1 MKNHK
6 YTNALINETSP
17 YLLQHAHNPINW
29 YAWNTESLTLAKK
42 ENKLILISIGYA
54 ACHWCHVME
63 HESFE
68 SEEVAEIMN
77 KHFICIKVDREERPD
92 IDQIYMDAVQ
102 LMTGRGGW
110 PLNCIAL
117 PDGRPVW
124 GGTYFPKN
132 TWINALKQLANLKEK
147 ESEKLEQQ
155 ANNLHQG
162 IKQSGLISLNK
173 DKPIFTKDGLHR
185 VIENWKPYMD
195 TINGGR
201 TGSPK
206 FPIPNNFQF
215 LLRYAIQAKDNDIL
229 DYVNLSLTK
238 MAFGGI
244 NDQIGGGFARYS
256 VDERWHIPHF
266 EKMLYD
272 NGQLLSLYA
281 NAYKAT
287 KNNLYKETV
296 YDITSFLERE
306 LMDKTGAFYSS
317 LDADSLDENRHLEE
331 GAFYIW
337 TEAELQKLITNDY
350 ALFKSYYNINSY
362 GKWENN
368 TYHLI
373 RTQNDSDF
381 TKEHNLKLSDL
392 KAIVKN
398 WKKILLKA
406 RKNKERPRLD
416 DKILTSW
423 NALTLKGYINAY
435 KAFGDKHFLNIALK
449 NANFI
454 EKIQIQS
461 DSSLHRN
468 YKNGKSNISAYLED
482 YATVI
487 ESFILLHEVTLD
499 TKWLDITKQ
508 LTNYTFD
515 HFYDDASKM
524 FFFTSDLENG
534 LIARK
539 METDDN
545 VIPSSNSIM
554 ANNLFKLSHY
564 FENKSYKTVSIAML
578 NNVKNNAMQYGAG
591 ASNWFLLYSNFIG
604 EFYEVA
610 IVGKDAL
617 NKTKILHTEYIPNM
631 LVTGSIAE
639 SNMPLLKERFSKNNT
654 LIYVC
659 VNKACQMP
667 KEKVT
672 EAIKLITLDF

>member
-1 MKNHK
+1 MGNHK

-17 YLLQHAHNPINW
+17 YLLQHAHNPVNW
-29 YAWNTESLTLAKK
+29 YAWNDETLALAKK
-42 ENKLILISIGYA
+42 EDKLILISIGYA

-63 HESFE
+63 HETFE

-77 KHFICIKVDREERPD
+77 KYFICIKVDREERPD
-92 IDQIYMDAVQ
+92 IDQIYMNAVQ
-102 LMTGRGGW
+102 LMTGSGGW
-110 PLNCIAL
+110 PLNCVAL
-117 PDGRPVW
+117 PNGKPIW

-132 TWINALKQLANLKEK
+132 TWMNALKQLANLKEK
-147 ESEKLEQQ
+147 EPEKLKKQ
-155 ANNLHQG
+155 ANNLYQG
-162 IKQSGLISLNK
+162 IKQSGLILLNK
-173 DKPIFTKDGLHR
+173 DKPIFTKEGLHQ
-185 VIENWKPYMD
+185 VVENWKPYMD
-195 TINGGR
+195 NINGGR

-215 LLRYAIQAKDNDIL
+215 LLRYAIQAKDKDIL

-256 VDERWHIPHF
+256 VDDRWHIPHF

-287 KNNLYKETV
+287 KNELYKEAV
-296 YDITSFLERE
+296 YDITTFLERE

-317 LDADSLDENRHLEE
+317 LDADSLDENGHLEE

-337 TEAELQKLITNDY
+337 TENELQQLITNNY
-350 ALFKSYYNINSY
+350 PLFKSYYNVNSY

-368 TYHLI
+368 TYQLI
-373 RTQNDSDF
+373 RTQHDTDF
-381 TKEHNLKLSDL
+381 AKKHNLKISDL

-406 RKNKERPRLD
+406 RENRKKPRLD

-435 KAFGDKHFLNIALK
+435 KAFGDKHFLDIALK

-468 YKNGKSNISAYLED
+468 YKNGKSNIVAYLED

-487 ESFILLHEVTLD
+487 EAFIILHEVTLD
-499 TKWLDITKQ
+499 TKWLNLAKQ
-508 LTNYTFD
+508 ITNYTFD
-515 HFYDDASKM
+515 HFYDDANKM
-524 FFFTSDLENG
+524 FFFTSDLESG

-564 FENKSYKTVSIAML
+564 FENKSYKSVSIAML

-591 ASNWFLLYSNFIG
+591 ASNWLLLYSNFIG

-610 IVGKDAL
+610 IVGEDAL
-617 NKTKILHTEYIPNM
+617 NKTKTLHTRYIPNI
-631 LVTGSIAE
+631 LLTGSISE
-639 SNMPLLKERFSKNNT
+639 SNMPLLKKRFSKNNT

-659 VNKACQMP
+659 VDKVCQMP
-667 KEKVT
+667 NNKIT
-672 EAIKLITLDF
+672 EAIKLIKLDF